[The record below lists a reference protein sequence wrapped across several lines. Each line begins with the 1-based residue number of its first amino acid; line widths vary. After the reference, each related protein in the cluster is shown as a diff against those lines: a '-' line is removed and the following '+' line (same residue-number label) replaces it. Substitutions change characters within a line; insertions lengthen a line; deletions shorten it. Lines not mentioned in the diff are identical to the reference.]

1 MKLHQLIA
9 LKTTRF
15 NTIADDVRTA
25 TNVERCFMHAARLV
39 ECMNDLEDLE
49 ILDVDG
55 EYTNVFERVEATFEQ
70 ILRGTPLLKNKLGM
84 LCPKMVTAPVG
95 ITIFRV
101 PLGTEPLPMP
111 EAHNKVRGMHVQMY
125 VTSSTSLREVFSFA
139 TDADFAPGILDFL
152 DTLNRCPNERDMVL
166 LELNGNDGTIK
177 FGDVDNFQLFVH
189 DQSAHP
195 WMNYVGR
202 RSLSAG
208 TATHAPAMLRDYMVA
223 SERFSHMHT
232 CFGQILFAPI
242 GTACT
247 GHWDTF
253 TSECPPAPRKTR
265 RVLSTDDA

>member
-15 NTIADDVRTA
+15 DTIADDVRTA
-25 TNVERCFMHAARLV
+25 PNAERCFMHAARLV

-55 EYTNVFERVEATFEQ
+55 EYTNVFERVDATFEQ
-70 ILRGTPLLKNKLGM
+70 IMRGTPLLKNKLGL
-84 LCPKMVTAPVG
+84 LCPKLVAAPVG

-101 PLGTEPLPMP
+101 PLGTEDVPMP
-111 EAHNKVRGMHVQMY
+111 EAHNKVRNMHVHMY
-125 VTSSTSLREVFSFA
+125 VTSAAALREVFSFA
-139 TDADFAPGILDFL
+139 KDADFAPGILDFL
-152 DTLNRCPNERDMVL
+152 DTLNRCPKERDMVL
-166 LELNGNDGTIK
+166 LELNGNDGTFK
-177 FGDVDNFQLFVH
+177 FGDVENFQLFAH
-189 DQSAHP
+189 DQHIYP

-202 RSLSAG
+202 RSLADG
-208 TATHAPAMLRDYMVA
+208 TATHAVGMLRDYMVA

-242 GTACT
+242 GTART

-253 TSECPPAPRKTR
+253 NAECPPAPRKITR
-265 RVLSTDDA
+265 RALPTDV